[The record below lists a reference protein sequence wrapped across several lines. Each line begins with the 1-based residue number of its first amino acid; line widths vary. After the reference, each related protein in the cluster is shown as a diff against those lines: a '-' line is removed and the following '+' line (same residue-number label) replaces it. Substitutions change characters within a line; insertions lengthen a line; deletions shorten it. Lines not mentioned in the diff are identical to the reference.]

1 MNNNT
6 QLDAATETM
15 KCTKCAQPMRL
26 SYRETFQPGGQLKV
40 YECHACRMTTTVAM
54 PERA

>member
-6 QLDAATETM
+6 QLDTVTETM
-15 KCTKCAQPMRL
+15 KCAKCAQPMRL

-40 YECHACRMTTTVAM
+40 YECHTCRMTTTVAM